1 MPSLRNWRKK
11 RVTKSNDK
19 KVPALRFKGFTDD
32 WEQRKFR
39 DIYKKSSEKND
50 LSYSKD
56 QVISVA
62 TMKWSHA
69 PSNSSDTYMKSY
81 NVMKKGDIAFEGH
94 VNKNYIYGRFVENTI
109 GDGIVS
115 HIFDVYT
122 PLEKKHN
129 LNFWKYYISSSK
141 IMNHILRMSTTNAR
155 MMSNLVKA
163 DIDKQIIYIPSHL
176 EQQQIG
182 DILKTLTKCID
193 LQQRKLEYFM
203 TIKAELLRSIFPNTG
218 GKRGLHISDQP
229 WKLQTMNDIFKEK
242 NIKNEHGKLLSV
254 SISKGIYPF
263 SENERKNNSSNNK
276 SNYKEV
282 KYNDIAYNSMRMW
295 QGALGVSKY
304 DGIVSPAYTVITAKK
319 QENPLFYYYY
329 FKNKRML
336 FNFRQ
341 HSQGLTSDTW
351 NLKFPLFKKII
362 IQTPISK
369 KEEQIIANLFKTLDQ
384 NIIYTKTK
392 IEKFNYI
399 KQFLLQN
406 MFI

>member
-1 MPSLRNWRKK
+1 MSNYKI
-11 RVTKSNDK
+11 VNTNDIVYTKSPIKSNPYGIIRTNKQDK
-19 KVPALRFKGFTDD
+19 
-32 WEQRKFR
+32 
-39 DIYKKSSEKND
+39 
-50 LSYSKD
+50 
-56 QVISVA
+56 
-62 TMKWSHA
+62 
-69 PSNSSDTYMKSY
+69 
-81 NVMKKGDIAFEGH
+81 
-94 VNKNYIYGRFVENTI
+94 
-109 GDGIVS
+109 GIVS
-115 HIFDVYT
+115 TLYAVYHPTKFVFPNFIELYFSNNLRLNKYLKPIVNIGAKHDMKVANEEVINHKVIFPTVN
-122 PLEKKHN
+122 EQ
-129 LNFWKYYISSSK
+129 
-141 IMNHILRMSTTNAR
+141 
-155 MMSNLVKA
+155 KA
-163 DIDKQIIYIPSHL
+163 INELFLKLDKLLS
-176 EQQQIG
+176 
-182 DILKTLTKCID
+182 

-203 TIKAELLRSIFPNTG
+203 TIKAELLRSIFPNTI

>member
-1 MPSLRNWRKK
+1 M
-11 RVTKSNDK
+11 TKSDDK

-32 WEQRKFR
+32 WEQRKLNYFLATSSQR
-39 DIYKKSSEKND
+39 NSKNIYNKFNVLSVSGKYGIVNQIKLQGRSFAGKSLSNYKIVNTNDIVYTKSPIK
-50 LSYSKD
+50 
-56 QVISVA
+56 
-62 TMKWSHA
+62 
-69 PSNSSDTYMKSY
+69 SNPYGIIRT
-81 NVMKKGDIAFEGH
+81 
-94 VNKNYIYGRFVENTI
+94 NKQ
-109 GDGIVS
+109 DKGIVS
-115 HIFDVYT
+115 TLYAVYHPTKFVFPNFIELYFSNNLRLNKYLKPIVNIGAKHDMKVANEEVINHKVIFPTVN
-122 PLEKKHN
+122 EQ
-129 LNFWKYYISSSK
+129 
-141 IMNHILRMSTTNAR
+141 
-155 MMSNLVKA
+155 KA
-163 DIDKQIIYIPSHL
+163 INELFLKLDKLLS
-176 EQQQIG
+176 
-182 DILKTLTKCID
+182 

-203 TIKAELLRSIFPNTG
+203 TIKAELLRSIFPNTV
-218 GKRGLHISDQP
+218 GKRGLHMSDQP

-276 SNYKEV
+276 SKYKEV

>member
-1 MPSLRNWRKK
+1 M
-11 RVTKSNDK
+11 DK
-19 KVPALRFKGFTDD
+19 LLFSEIIIPKDVR
-32 WEQRKFR
+32 EQQK
-39 DIYKKSSEKND
+39 I
-50 LSYSKD
+50 
-56 QVISVA
+56 
-62 TMKWSHA
+62 
-69 PSNSSDTYMKSY
+69 
-81 NVMKKGDIAFEGH
+81 
-94 VNKNYIYGRFVENTI
+94 
-109 GDGIVS
+109 
-115 HIFDVYT
+115 
-122 PLEKKHN
+122 
-129 LNFWKYYISSSK
+129 SK
-141 IMNHILRMSTTNAR
+141 I
-155 MMSNLVKA
+155 
-163 DIDKQIIYIPSHL
+163 
-176 EQQQIG
+176 
-182 DILKTLTKCID
+182 LKKLDYLIS

-203 TIKAELLRSIFPNTG
+203 TIKAELLRSIFPNTI

>member
-11 RVTKSNDK
+11 RVTESNDK

-32 WEQRKFR
+32 WEQRKPNNFLTESK
-39 DIYKKSSEKND
+39 IIGHKGNQAKKLTVKLWGKGIQEKQNTYSGSEKTQYYIRKSGQLMYGKLD
-50 LSYSKD
+50 FL
-56 QVISVA
+56 
-62 TMKWSHA
+62 HA
-69 PSNSSDTYMKSY
+69 AFGIVPNNLNNYESTIDSPAFDVKNANSSFLL
-81 NVMKKGDIAFEGH
+81 NLFLR
-94 VNKNYIYGRFVENTI
+94 KNFYLYYGERANGSRKARRI
-109 GDGIVS
+109 
-115 HIFDVYT
+115 H
-122 PLEKKHN
+122 EKDF
-129 LNFWKYYISSSK
+129 L
-141 IMNHILRMSTTNAR
+141 
-155 MMSNLVKA
+155 MMPIK
-163 DIDKQIIYIPSHL
+163 IPSIQ
-176 EQQQIG
+176 EQNQIVFL
-182 DILKTLTKCID
+182 IKIINKSIT

-203 TIKAELLRSIFPNTG
+203 TIKAELLRSIFPNTI

>member
-1 MPSLRNWRKK
+1 MNKRIFKNQTSDSGEIPFYKIGTFGKK
-11 RVTKSNDK
+11 ANSFISK
-19 KVPALRFKGFTDD
+19 KLF
-32 WEQRKFR
+32 EQ
-39 DIYKKSSEKND
+39 YK
-50 LSYSKD
+50 
-56 QVISVA
+56 A
-62 TMKWSHA
+62 
-69 PSNSSDTYMKSY
+69 
-81 NVMKKGDIAFEGH
+81 
-94 VNKNYIYGRFVENTI
+94 
-109 GDGIVS
+109 
-115 HIFDVYT
+115 
-122 PLEKKHN
+122 
-129 LNFWKYYISSSK
+129 KYPYP
-141 IMNHILRMSTTNAR
+141 N
-155 MMSNLVKA
+155 
-163 DIDKQIIYIPSHL
+163 
-176 EQQQIG
+176 IG
-182 DILKTLTKCID
+182 DILISASGSIGRTVVYKGEDAYFQDSNIVWLNHDKQLTNSFLKQFYLIVKWKGLEGSTIKRLYNKD
-193 LQQRKLEYFM
+193 ILSTVINVPSVQEQGKIGDIFSMLDNLITLQQRKLEYFM

>member
-1 MPSLRNWRKK
+1 MTL
-11 RVTKSNDK
+11 
-19 KVPALRFKGFTDD
+19 FD

-129 LNFWKYYISSSK
+129 LNFWKDYISSSK
-141 IMNHILRMSTTNAR
+141 IMNRILRMSTTNAR

-193 LQQRKLEYFM
+193 LQQRKL
-203 TIKAELLRSIFPNTG
+203 NTLFQY
-218 GKRGLHISDQP
+218 KSQFV
-229 WKLQTMNDIFKEK
+229 NDIFEKQNSNWKTKRLNEFLHVPAPEISNVTTKEQIMTVKLNVGGVVSGASRDTLKLSATKYYVRHAGQLIFGKQNFFNGSIAIVPQNMDGKVTSQDVPSLNIDKDKIDSYFLLYYLSRK
-242 NIKNEHGKLLSV
+242 NFYEHTERFATGTGSKRLHVETVLNLKIKVPSINMQKKISSV
-254 SISKGIYPF
+254 ISKI
-263 SENERKNNSSNNK
+263 NA
-276 SNYKEV
+276 
-282 KYNDIAYNSMRMW
+282 DIQAE
-295 QGALGVSKY
+295 L
-304 DGIVSPAYTVITAKK
+304 KK
-319 QENPLFYYYY
+319 LNMY
-329 FKNKRML
+329 
-336 FNFRQ
+336 
-341 HSQGLTSDTW
+341 
-351 NLKFPLFKKII
+351 KKI
-362 IQTPISK
+362 
-369 KEEQIIANLFKTLDQ
+369 
-384 NIIYTKTK
+384 
-392 IEKFNYI
+392 
-399 KQFLLQN
+399 KQSLLQN

>member
-1 MPSLRNWRKK
+1 MNKK
-11 RVTKSNDK
+11 ISK
-19 KVPALRFKGFTDD
+19 
-32 WEQRKFR
+32 
-39 DIYKKSSEKND
+39 
-50 LSYSKD
+50 LS
-56 QVISVA
+56 
-62 TMKWSHA
+62 TG
-69 PSNSSDTYMKSY
+69 
-81 NVMKKGDIAFEGH
+81 KKGIKFKENDILFGKLRPYL
-94 VNKNYIYGRFVENTI
+94 KNYLLADFSGIAI
-109 GDGIVS
+109 GDFWVLR
-115 HIFDVYT
+115 
-122 PLEKKHN
+122 PLESPDFLFYLIQSQK
-129 LNFWKYYISSSK
+129 FTYISNISSGSKMPRSDWKLVSSFHFDIPK
-141 IMNHILRMSTTNAR
+141 IN
-155 MMSNLVKA
+155 
-163 DIDKQIIYIPSHL
+163 
-176 EQQQIG
+176 EQIG
-182 DILKTLTKCID
+182 IGKVLKLLDKLLS

-203 TIKAELLRSIFPNTG
+203 TIKAELLRSIFPNTI

-263 SENERKNNSSNNK
+263 SGNERKNNSSNNK

>member
-1 MPSLRNWRKK
+1 MSL
-11 RVTKSNDK
+11 
-19 KVPALRFKGFTDD
+19 FD
-32 WEQRKFR
+32 WEQRKFESL
-39 DIYKKSSEKND
+39 IYPEKIKNKNNLQLPAYSISNKNGFIAQTDQFGKDNTYSKTDKKTNYIVNPGAFAYNPARINVGSIGYQNLATPVLVSSLYEVFKTNSQIND
-50 LSYSKD
+50 LFLIYWFKTDKFFNQIKKYEEGGVRQYYFLDKLLFSEIIIPKD
-56 QVISVA
+56 VREQQKI
-62 TMKWSHA
+62 
-69 PSNSSDTYMKSY
+69 
-81 NVMKKGDIAFEGH
+81 
-94 VNKNYIYGRFVENTI
+94 
-109 GDGIVS
+109 
-115 HIFDVYT
+115 
-122 PLEKKHN
+122 
-129 LNFWKYYISSSK
+129 SK
-141 IMNHILRMSTTNAR
+141 I
-155 MMSNLVKA
+155 
-163 DIDKQIIYIPSHL
+163 
-176 EQQQIG
+176 
-182 DILKTLTKCID
+182 LKKLDYLIS

-203 TIKAELLRSIFPNTG
+203 TIKAELLRSIFPNTV

-276 SNYKEV
+276 SKYKEV

>member
-1 MPSLRNWRKK
+1 
-11 RVTKSNDK
+11 
-19 KVPALRFKGFTDD
+19 
-32 WEQRKFR
+32 
-39 DIYKKSSEKND
+39 
-50 LSYSKD
+50 
-56 QVISVA
+56 
-62 TMKWSHA
+62 
-69 PSNSSDTYMKSY
+69 
-81 NVMKKGDIAFEGH
+81 MKKGDIAFEGH

-129 LNFWKYYISSSK
+129 LNFWKDYISSSK
-141 IMNHILRMSTTNAR
+141 IMNRILRMSTTNAR

-203 TIKAELLRSIFPNTG
+203 TIKAELLRSIFPNTV

-276 SNYKEV
+276 SKYKEV

>member
-1 MPSLRNWRKK
+1 MNSGKDYKNLNKGNIPVYGTGGYMLSVNRALSNENAIGIGRKGTIDRPQYLIAPFWTVDTLFFLTVKNQNDLKFFYALFQKINWKKYDESTGLPSLSKSTLNNIFLKNPNYKEQKK
-11 RVTKSNDK
+11 IG
-19 KVPALRFKGFTDD
+19 LL
-32 WEQRKFR
+32 
-39 DIYKKSSEKND
+39 
-50 LSYSKD
+50 LS
-56 QVISVA
+56 
-62 TMKWSHA
+62 
-69 PSNSSDTYMKSY
+69 
-81 NVMKKGDIAFEGH
+81 
-94 VNKNYIYGRFVENTI
+94 
-109 GDGIVS
+109 
-115 HIFDVYT
+115 
-122 PLEKKHN
+122 
-129 LNFWKYYISSSK
+129 
-141 IMNHILRMSTTNAR
+141 
-155 MMSNLVKA
+155 
-163 DIDKQIIYIPSHL
+163 QIEVLI
-176 EQQQIG
+176 
-182 DILKTLTKCID
+182 T

-203 TIKAELLRSIFPNTG
+203 TIKAELLRSIFPNTI

>member
-1 MPSLRNWRKK
+1 MYGKL
-11 RVTKSNDK
+11 DFLHAAFGI
-19 KVPALRFKGFTDD
+19 VPNNLNNYESTIDSPAFDV
-32 WEQRKFR
+32 
-39 DIYKKSSEKND
+39 KN
-50 LSYSKD
+50 
-56 QVISVA
+56 A
-62 TMKWSHA
+62 
-69 PSNSSDTYMKSY
+69 NSSFLL
-81 NVMKKGDIAFEGH
+81 NLFLR
-94 VNKNYIYGRFVENTI
+94 KNFYLYYGERANGSRKARRI
-109 GDGIVS
+109 
-115 HIFDVYT
+115 H
-122 PLEKKHN
+122 EKDF
-129 LNFWKYYISSSK
+129 L
-141 IMNHILRMSTTNAR
+141 
-155 MMSNLVKA
+155 MMPIK
-163 DIDKQIIYIPSHL
+163 IPSIQ
-176 EQQQIG
+176 EQNQIVFL
-182 DILKTLTKCID
+182 IKIINKSIT

-203 TIKAELLRSIFPNTG
+203 TIKAELLRSIFPNTI

>member
-1 MPSLRNWRKK
+1 M
-11 RVTKSNDK
+11 
-19 KVPALRFKGFTDD
+19 
-32 WEQRKFR
+32 
-39 DIYKKSSEKND
+39 
-50 LSYSKD
+50 
-56 QVISVA
+56 
-62 TMKWSHA
+62 
-69 PSNSSDTYMKSY
+69 
-81 NVMKKGDIAFEGH
+81 GD
-94 VNKNYIYGRFVENTI
+94 V
-109 GDGIVS
+109 
-115 HIFDVYT
+115 
-122 PLEKKHN
+122 
-129 LNFWKYYISSSK
+129 
-141 IMNHILRMSTTNAR
+141 
-155 MMSNLVKA
+155 VKA
-163 DIDKQIIYIPSHL
+163 KSGWSPSEFKIDRYQGILFIKVDDLNNSQREQDTSKWHVYENRNYPKIKKLSTIFPKRGAAILTNKVRILSQDCYMDTNIMALEPEKIEPDFLYSFIEQTGLFKIADTSTIPQINNKHINPYKLWIPYYS
-176 EQQQIG
+176 EQKKIANL
-182 DILKTLTKCID
+182 LKIVDNIIT

-203 TIKAELLRSIFPNTG
+203 TIKAELLRSIFPNTV

>member
-1 MPSLRNWRKK
+1 MITVLKTKENPLFLANYLRAKY
-11 RVTKSNDK
+11 V
-19 KVPALRFKGFTDD
+19 FKFARLVEGG
-32 WEQRKFR
+32 
-39 DIYKKSSEKND
+39 
-50 LSYSKD
+50 
-56 QVISVA
+56 
-62 TMKWSHA
+62 
-69 PSNSSDTYMKSY
+69 
-81 NVMKKGDIAFEGH
+81 NV
-94 VNKNYIYGRFVENTI
+94 
-109 GDGIVS
+109 
-115 HIFDVYT
+115 
-122 PLEKKHN
+122 
-129 LNFWKYYISSSK
+129 
-141 IMNHILRMSTTNAR
+141 
-155 MMSNLVKA
+155 SNLYFERYEDTNILIPSKNEQQNISKLILK
-163 DIDKQIIYIPSHL
+163 IDKLI
-176 EQQQIG
+176 
-182 DILKTLTKCID
+182 T

-203 TIKAELLRSIFPNTG
+203 TIKAELLRSIFPNTI

>member
-1 MPSLRNWRKK
+1 MYGKLDFLHAAFGIVPNNLNNYESTIDSPAFDVKNANSSFLLNLFLRKK
-11 RVTKSNDK
+11 FYLYYGERANGS
-19 KVPALRFKGFTDD
+19 
-32 WEQRKFR
+32 RKAR
-39 DIYKKSSEKND
+39 RIHEKD
-50 LSYSKD
+50 FL
-56 QVISVA
+56 
-62 TMKWSHA
+62 
-69 PSNSSDTYMKSY
+69 
-81 NVMKKGDIAFEGH
+81 
-94 VNKNYIYGRFVENTI
+94 
-109 GDGIVS
+109 
-115 HIFDVYT
+115 
-122 PLEKKHN
+122 
-129 LNFWKYYISSSK
+129 
-141 IMNHILRMSTTNAR
+141 
-155 MMSNLVKA
+155 MMPIK
-163 DIDKQIIYIPSHL
+163 IPSIQ
-176 EQQQIG
+176 EQNKIVVL
-182 DILKTLTKCID
+182 IKIINKLIT
-193 LQQRKLEYFM
+193 LQQRKLEDFM
-203 TIKAELLRSIFPNTG
+203 TIKAELLRSIFPNTV
-218 GKRGLHISDQP
+218 GKRDINFSDQI
-229 WKLQTMNDIFKEK
+229 WKTQIMNDIFKEK

-304 DGIVSPAYTVITAKK
+304 DGIVSPAYTVITVKK

-351 NLKFPLFKKII
+351 NLKFPLFKKIA

-369 KEEQIIANLFKTLDQ
+369 KEEQIIANLFKILDQ
-384 NIIYTKTK
+384 NIIFTKMK

>member
-1 MPSLRNWRKK
+1 M
-11 RVTKSNDK
+11 TKSNDK

-32 WEQRKFR
+32 WEQRKLEKMVNFFSGLTYHPHDVR
-39 DIYKKSSEKND
+39 NNGCFVIRSSNIQNNQIVSADDVFVNRSIVNVPNVEQGDIIVVVRNGSRKLIGKHARVLSKMSNTVIGAFMTGLRSDDNGYINALLDSDQFQKEIYKNLGSTINQITTGEFKKMNFMVAKESENKKIGKFFKLVDN
-50 LSYSKD
+50 L
-56 QVISVA
+56 IS
-62 TMKWSHA
+62 
-69 PSNSSDTYMKSY
+69 
-81 NVMKKGDIAFEGH
+81 
-94 VNKNYIYGRFVENTI
+94 
-109 GDGIVS
+109 
-115 HIFDVYT
+115 
-122 PLEKKHN
+122 
-129 LNFWKYYISSSK
+129 
-141 IMNHILRMSTTNAR
+141 
-155 MMSNLVKA
+155 
-163 DIDKQIIYIPSHL
+163 
-176 EQQQIG
+176 
-182 DILKTLTKCID
+182 
-193 LQQRKLEYFM
+193 LQQRKLEGFM
-203 TIKAELLRSIFPNTG
+203 TIKAELLRSIFPNKV
-218 GKRGLHISDQP
+218 GKRDINFSDQM
-229 WKLQTMNDIFKEK
+229 WKIQIMNDIFKEK
-242 NIKNEHGKLLSV
+242 NIKNEHGTLLSV

-295 QGALGVSKY
+295 QGALGVSEY

-351 NLKFPLFKKII
+351 NLKFPLFKKIV

-384 NIIYTKTK
+384 NIVSTKMK
-392 IEKFNYI
+392 IKKFNYI
-399 KQFLLQN
+399 KQFFLQN

>member
-1 MPSLRNWRKK
+1 MSNYKI
-11 RVTKSNDK
+11 VNTNDIVYTKSPIKSNPYGIIRTNKQDK
-19 KVPALRFKGFTDD
+19 
-32 WEQRKFR
+32 
-39 DIYKKSSEKND
+39 
-50 LSYSKD
+50 
-56 QVISVA
+56 
-62 TMKWSHA
+62 
-69 PSNSSDTYMKSY
+69 
-81 NVMKKGDIAFEGH
+81 
-94 VNKNYIYGRFVENTI
+94 
-109 GDGIVS
+109 GIVS
-115 HIFDVYT
+115 TLYAVYHPTKFVFPNFIELYFSNNLRLNKYLKPIVNIGAKHDMKVANEEVINHKVIFPTVN
-122 PLEKKHN
+122 EQ
-129 LNFWKYYISSSK
+129 
-141 IMNHILRMSTTNAR
+141 
-155 MMSNLVKA
+155 KA
-163 DIDKQIIYIPSHL
+163 INELFLKLDKLLS
-176 EQQQIG
+176 
-182 DILKTLTKCID
+182 

-203 TIKAELLRSIFPNTG
+203 TIKAELLRSIFPNTV

-276 SNYKEV
+276 SKYKEV

>member
-1 MPSLRNWRKK
+1 MNKRIFKNQTSDSGEIPFYKIGTFGKK
-11 RVTKSNDK
+11 ANSFISK
-19 KVPALRFKGFTDD
+19 KLF
-32 WEQRKFR
+32 EQ
-39 DIYKKSSEKND
+39 YK
-50 LSYSKD
+50 
-56 QVISVA
+56 A
-62 TMKWSHA
+62 
-69 PSNSSDTYMKSY
+69 
-81 NVMKKGDIAFEGH
+81 
-94 VNKNYIYGRFVENTI
+94 
-109 GDGIVS
+109 
-115 HIFDVYT
+115 
-122 PLEKKHN
+122 
-129 LNFWKYYISSSK
+129 KYPYPK
-141 IMNHILRMSTTNAR
+141 
-155 MMSNLVKA
+155 
-163 DIDKQIIYIPSHL
+163 
-176 EQQQIG
+176 IG
-182 DILKTLTKCID
+182 DILISASGSIGRTVVYKGEDAYFQDSNIVWLNHDKQLTNSFLKQFYLIVKWKGLEGSTIKRLYNKD
-193 LQQRKLEYFM
+193 ILSTVINVPSVQEQSKIGDIFSMLDNLITLQQRKLEYFM
-203 TIKAELLRSIFPNTG
+203 TIKAELLRSIFPNTI

-263 SENERKNNSSNNK
+263 SGNERKNNSSNNK